1 MGKSEL
7 SMLKYIEETPSQVR
21 ANIADSARLTRR
33 MVELYCSRPIRT
45 IWLTAC
51 SSSYNG
57 CQCARYYMKRFLGVE
72 VKVLPPFTF
81 NHYEH
86 DVTSEDF
93 VVCVSQSGYSTNA
106 IESLRLCRSLGIPAI
121 GLTGNV
127 ESDFKDEADEVI
139 DLGLGEEKL
148 DFVTKGVVTLAAFL
162 MLFALHGAHA
172 RGRIDEETIAQEKQK
187 MLRCMDNYEAL
198 IARYPAY
205 FEANKQKLLSME
217 RVYLVGAGA
226 NYGTVLEGAVKIGE
240 TIHILAVGYEVDEV
254 IHGPQIQ
261 LTPNYNFIF
270 VDPGDE
276 TADRIYQAWQ
286 AARKMTDRVFILSN
300 NPRIEG
306 SGVMRIP
313 EPVEEQLS
321 PLYSLAFV
329 HLTSYYVAETNR
341 TWHQHP
347 LLQDFKE
354 MLSGKAAAYSAYDC
368 T

>member
-7 SMLKYIEETPSQVR
+7 SMLRYIEETPGQVR
-21 ANIADSARLTRR
+21 ANIADSRQLTKR

-45 IWLTAC
+45 IWLVAC

-57 CQCARYYMKRFLGVE
+57 SQCARYYMKHFLGVE
-72 VKVLPPFTF
+72 VKVIPPFTF

-86 DVTSEDF
+86 DVTEEDF
-93 VVCVSQSGYSTNA
+93 VICVSQSGYSTNA

-121 GLTGNV
+121 GLTGNTD
-127 ESDFKDEADEVI
+127 SDFKKEADEVI
-139 DLGLGEEKL
+139 DLGLGVEKL
-148 DFVTKGVVTLAAFL
+148 DFVTKGVAALTAFL
-162 MLFALHGAHA
+162 MLFALHGACA
-172 RGRIDEETIAQEKQK
+172 KGRIGEDVIAREKQK
-187 MLRCMDNYEAL
+187 MLTCMDNYEAL
-198 IARYPAY
+198 IAAYPAY

-240 TIHILAVGYEVDEV
+240 TIHILAVGYEVDEA

-286 AARKMTDRVFILSN
+286 AAQKMTDRVFILSN
-300 NPRIEG
+300 NPKIEG
-306 SGVMRIP
+306 PGVMRIP
-313 EPVEEQLS
+313 NAVEEILS

-329 HLTSYYVAETNR
+329 HLTSYYVAETNS
-341 TWHQHP
+341 TWRQHP

-354 MLSGKAAAYSAYDC
+354 MLSGKTAAYSAYDC